1 MAKKVFIA
9 YDFEIK
15 GDLTLNLEAVAEEP
29 GDGYIV
35 EWPGAPDGRSQGATW
50 KDIVEPRIGWC
61 DRLLAFADLP
71 NANVGF
77 ELGYA
82 LARGKQAAI
91 ARVREK
97 LPPWL
102 ERPPLNGFICQ
113 RAETVD
119 AICALLRAEHWV
131 TPPPEPISGDG
142 ILALCPPGSAVARKI
157 DPAWQ
162 WRLPHKHGW
171 DLHDIPE
178 LFHQVGRVVWII
190 SSHNEG
196 PEGRDGAENS
206 ALAILARYTLG
217 RGLTL
222 DVFHHVD
229 ARKVIDIAA
238 RNEPF
243 ATLEHLR
250 SLLASTAK
258 EHEQTRAAQQ
268 GPGEPATPIAAAVR
282 PKDLRPLPED
292 DWSAMQLPR
301 FIGRDR
307 ELVDAQVALNAVV
320 AGDPSAA
327 RVWWVHGFGGMG
339 KSWFLRRFGVDAARA
354 TPELGVLLVDWD
366 SATWREPLTGEPA
379 SPADLYRAI
388 AYRLAQVRG
397 VAAANPYWLAEARV
411 EAAAENHRALE
422 RDFDAS
428 LMRACFGGTHR
439 ERAIRPAA
447 SESSHRKRR

>member
-1 MAKKVFIA
+1 M
-9 YDFEIK
+9 
-15 GDLTLNLEAVAEEP
+15 
-29 GDGYIV
+29 
-35 EWPGAPDGRSQGATW
+35 
-50 KDIVEPRIGWC
+50 
-61 DRLLAFADLP
+61 
-71 NANVGF
+71 
-77 ELGYA
+77 
-82 LARGKQAAI
+82 
-91 ARVREK
+91 
-97 LPPWL
+97 
-102 ERPPLNGFICQ
+102 
-113 RAETVD
+113 
-119 AICALLRAEHWV
+119 
-131 TPPPEPISGDG
+131 
-142 ILALCPPGSAVARKI
+142 
-157 DPAWQ
+157 
-162 WRLPHKHGW
+162 
-171 DLHDIPE
+171 
-178 LFHQVGRVVWII
+178 GRVVWII

-206 ALAILARYTLG
+206 ALAILAGYALG

-292 DWSAMQLPR
+292 DWNAMQLPR

-339 KSWFLRRFGVDAARA
+339 KSWFLRRFG
-354 TPELGVLLVDWD
+354 G
-366 SATWREPLTGEPA
+366 
-379 SPADLYRAI
+379 
-388 AYRLAQVRG
+388 
-397 VAAANPYWLAEARV
+397 
-411 EAAAENHRALE
+411 
-422 RDFDAS
+422 
-428 LMRACFGGTHR
+428 
-439 ERAIRPAA
+439 
-447 SESSHRKRR
+447 